1 MKIKVLYFFILSTI
15 SFNIYSQE
23 FRYGIKI
30 GSVFSKQSLI
40 TESKSNIIGV
50 SYNRIGGLPYDVN
63 TYTGYNFG
71 ANLELSFKLF
81 PDDYDKRI
89 KSYLGLR
96 SGINYSAQGVIV
108 EDSNRTSFTNK
119 LDYLQIPIL
128 INFRMNNFNFFIG
141 PQIGNILNI
150 KTEVRAS
157 TSNYNLDTASSSNS
171 FRFTE
176 NDFGDKET
184 SFVWGFGYKVYKGTS
199 LEIKST
205 RGITNIS
212 QVEGEIWKNKSYD
225 LTINL
230 NITEILR
237 KKELIK

>member
-30 GSVFSKQSLI
+30 GSVFSKQSLV

-96 SGINYSAQGVIV
+96 SGINYSVQGVIV

-141 PQIGNILNI
+141 PQIGNILKV
-150 KTEVRAS
+150 KTEIKAS
-157 TSNYNLDTASSSNS
+157 TSNYNLDTASGSNS

-184 SFVWGFGYKVYKGTS
+184 SFVYGFGYKVYKGTS

-225 LTINL
+225 ITINF
-230 NITEILR
+230 NINEIL
-237 KKELIK
+237 

>member
-30 GSVFSKQSLI
+30 GSVFSKQTLV

-119 LDYLQIPIL
+119 LNYLQIPIL

-141 PQIGNILNI
+141 PQIGNILNV
-150 KTEVRAS
+150 KTEIKAS
-157 TSNYNLDTASSSNS
+157 TSNYNLDTASGSNS

-184 SFVWGFGYKVYKGTS
+184 SFVYGFGYKVYKGTS
-199 LEIKST
+199 VEIKST

-225 LTINL
+225 ITINF
-230 NITEILR
+230 NINEILW
-237 KKELIK
+237 KIELIK

>member
-1 MKIKVLYFFILSTI
+1 MKIKILYFFILSTI

-30 GSVFSKQSLI
+30 GSVFSKQSLV

-63 TYTGYNFG
+63 SYTGYNFG

-141 PQIGNILNI
+141 PQIGNILNV
-150 KTEVRAS
+150 KTEIKAS
-157 TSNYNLDTASSSNS
+157 TSNFNLDSASGSNS

-184 SFVWGFGYKVYKGTS
+184 SFVYGFGYKVYKGTS
-199 LEIKST
+199 IEVKST

-225 LTINL
+225 ITINF
-230 NITEILR
+230 NINEILW
-237 KKELIK
+237 KIEFIK

>member
-30 GSVFSKQSLI
+30 GSVFSKQSLV

-108 EDSNRTSFTNK
+108 EDSNRTSYTNK

-141 PQIGNILNI
+141 PQIGNILNV
-150 KTEVRAS
+150 KTEVKAS

-184 SFVWGFGYKVYKGTS
+184 SFVYGFGYKVYKGTS

-225 LTINL
+225 ITINF
-230 NITEILR
+230 NINEIL
-237 KKELIK
+237 

>member
-30 GSVFSKQSLI
+30 GSVFSKQSLV

-141 PQIGNILNI
+141 PQIGKILNV
-150 KTEVRAS
+150 KTEIKAS
-157 TSNYNLDTASSSNS
+157 TSNYNLDTASNVSS

-212 QVEGEIWKNKSYD
+212 QVEGEIWKSKSYD
-225 LTINL
+225 ITINF
-230 NITEILR
+230 NINEIL
-237 KKELIK
+237 

>member
-1 MKIKVLYFFILSTI
+1 MKIKALYFFILSTI

-141 PQIGNILNI
+141 PQIGNILNV
-150 KTEVRAS
+150 KTEVKAS

-225 LTINL
+225 ITINF
-230 NITEILR
+230 NINEIL
-237 KKELIK
+237 